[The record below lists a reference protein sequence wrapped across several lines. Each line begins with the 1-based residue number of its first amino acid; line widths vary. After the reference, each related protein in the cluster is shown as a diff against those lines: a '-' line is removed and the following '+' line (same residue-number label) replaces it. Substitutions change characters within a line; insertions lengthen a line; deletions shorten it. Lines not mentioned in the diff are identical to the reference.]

1 MSDLHNR
8 ARPLRPE
15 SNPLPTF
22 LEVSCIV
29 LENENISELQKLSY
43 NVYVYIQQI
52 DVFSIESCKAL

>member
-15 SNPLPTF
+15 SNTLPTF

-52 DVFSIESCKAL
+52 NVFSIESCKAL